1 MTDGRFRSHRLALV
15 ALAVSAIWPITLGIM
30 WVVTKETVPLIKVR
44 WVPGVTDEQRT
55 ATEQELS
62 LEWKQPDEP
71 RTVTYYLLDVDP
83 QNIVRIV
90 RHPLVE
96 DTAFIDRAAFVLN
109 NPRTVRTWAGDRFTT
124 PWPLV
129 ALYVSVFG
137 FLISGVTLA
146 LKD

>member
-1 MTDGRFRSHRLALV
+1 MALV
-15 ALAVSAIWPITLGIM
+15 ALVVSAIWPIILGIM
-30 WVVTKETVPLIKVR
+30 WVVTAQTVPLIKVR
-44 WVPGVTDEQRT
+44 WVPGVDDDQRT
-55 ATEQELS
+55 ATERELS
-62 LEWKQPDEP
+62 LAWKQPDEP

-83 QNIVRIV
+83 KTIARIV

-96 DTAFIDRAAFVLN
+96 DTAFIDRVNFVLN

-129 ALYVSVFG
+129 ALYVSIFG